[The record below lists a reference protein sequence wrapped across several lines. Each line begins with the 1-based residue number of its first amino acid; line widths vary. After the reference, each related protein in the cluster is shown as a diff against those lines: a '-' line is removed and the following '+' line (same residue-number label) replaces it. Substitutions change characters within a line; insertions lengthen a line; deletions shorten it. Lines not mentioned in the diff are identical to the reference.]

1 MDGGRED
8 PARNHGL
15 NNRSLAR
22 ARVSRAAPVRR
33 AIHYNPVG
41 GRKARVGSVGAA
53 LDLCGRFSF
62 VFGVR
67 VFRAL
72 WLVCARLFVCVC
84 VCLFVWSVLIAF
96 PRAGAGNAPCDGEH
110 GARIIFRPSRGPHAL
125 LAVLH
130 RAHQAH
136 LRPPSSCAARLL
148 PPLAP
153 WPCDQQRQATAAGA
167 ARGKY
172 FAMRY
177 GRVLRVLREASAR
190 WLGSTPGLHH
200 EDWAHPVPHLRRD
213 WAHPRPHVRRDCVVL
228 TGGSG

>member
-8 PARNHGL
+8 PAHNHGL

-96 PRAGAGNAPCDGEH
+96 PRAGAGNAPCGGEP
-110 GARIIFRPSRGPHAL
+110 GARIIFRPPRGPHAL
-125 LAVLH
+125 LPVLQ
-130 RAHQAH
+130 RALQAH
-136 LRPPSSCAARLL
+136 LRPPLVRRSAAPAARSMGHATGRGRQ
-148 PPLAP
+148 PPSCCPREGLAH
-153 WPCDQQRQATAAGA
+153 A
-167 ARGKY
+167 
-172 FAMRY
+172 
-177 GRVLRVLREASAR
+177 LRK
-190 WLGSTPGLHH
+190 ST
-200 EDWAHPVPHLRRD
+200 ES
-213 WAHPRPHVRRDCVVL
+213 
-228 TGGSG
+228 TT